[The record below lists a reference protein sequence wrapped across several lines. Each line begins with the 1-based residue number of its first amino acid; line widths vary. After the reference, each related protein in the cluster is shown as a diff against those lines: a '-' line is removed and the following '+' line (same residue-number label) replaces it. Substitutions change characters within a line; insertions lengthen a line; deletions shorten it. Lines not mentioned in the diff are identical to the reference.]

1 MDSPYRIPTRP
12 VSAKLVVEGGRHE
25 SVFFYLSTVSETHAG
40 AETVEEALNRRREF
54 VPVGLAEGGKNLLI
68 RRRAIERV
76 TVASSEPD
84 LFELSELAPCVDLVH
99 LELRGGEIIEGT
111 LATILPAEHPRLSD
125 YFNLEHALF
134 VPIAVDDA
142 VTFVNRDF
150 ISIVRL

>member
-12 VSAKLVVEGGRHE
+12 VSAKLVVEGGRNE

-40 AETVEEALNRRREF
+40 AETVEEALNRLREF
-54 VPVGLAEGGKNLLI
+54 IPVGLAEGGRNLLI

-84 LFELSELAPCVDLVH
+84 LFEISELAPCVDLVH
-99 LELRGGEIIEGT
+99 LELRGEIIEGT
-111 LATILPAEHPRLSD
+111 LATILPPENPRLSD